1 MRGDAMRD
9 DHQNLLICEN
19 CEVPLRLVA
28 ARVTAFVMNEFVDFY
43 QCDRCGEITV
53 HDGKNKK
60 EWKPL

>member
-1 MRGDAMRD
+1 
-9 DHQNLLICEN
+9 
-19 CEVPLRLVA
+19 VPLRLVA